1 MMKAVRVLSE
11 VDVLEAEIQ
20 RRHNELQQL
29 QRRLSSLRGE
39 PLPMAGAT
47 APQAAEPVA
56 AESDEVDGE
65 VLPLAEIERRY
76 ILKVLEHFNGN
87 RTHTARALGIGTN
100 TLWRKL
106 KAWGEPPARSSQAH

>member
-20 RRHNELQQL
+20 RRVAELQQL
-29 QRRLSSLRGE
+29 QRRLSGLRGDPVPMNE
-39 PLPMAGAT
+39 VSTTRTADPLE
-47 APQAAEPVA
+47 QAN
-56 AESDEVDGE
+56 GE
-65 VLPLAEIERRY
+65 VQPLAEIERQY

-106 KAWGEPPARSSQAH
+106 KAWGEPPARASSSH